1 MVAPTP
7 VVALELHGAPAR
19 TTRVVL
25 LADNRVEV
33 VVDRRGRLLLRQ
45 GTRHSSGV
53 RIRPRRGGRAPA
65 VRVDTRRLTLVGRGG
80 RSVTLRATVRP
91 EGRVRVSRRSAL
103 RAAGLRVRGRPG
115 PPTRAPP

>member
-45 GTRHSSGV
+45 GTRHSSGLK
-53 RIRPRRGGRAPA
+53 IRPRRGWRAAAPRGGTRPPTPLRPGGRRGPLPATPRPPGRPRGGPRPPPPAPRPPPRARAP
-65 VRVDTRRLTLVGRGG
+65 
-80 RSVTLRATVRP
+80 
-91 EGRVRVSRRSAL
+91 
-103 RAAGLRVRGRPG
+103 
-115 PPTRAPP
+115 